1 MRFKNQHYPVLINVG
16 SIPEL
21 LDVKVDDKGITI
33 GASVSLSQVDEI
45 LKHEIEKASGE
56 VENYNGTSTNIV
68 LT

>member
-45 LKHEIEKASGE
+45 LKHEIEKSPGKLIKTLW
-56 VENYNGTSTNIV
+56 VK
-68 LT
+68 L

>member
-33 GASVSLSQVDEI
+33 GASVSLSQVDDI
-45 LKHEIEKASGE
+45 LKHEIEKSPGD

-68 LT
+68 LI